1 MWRLIAI
8 LAVAVQVLVLASP
21 AAASCAPRAATP
33 ENAARA
39 ELVVYGT
46 VTEASAG
53 AVTLRVDRV
62 LKGPVGSSVRVFV
75 GPGRGGSVT
84 SVDYPDMGAR
94 ANIGSDHVLYVL
106 RAADGQLETNACVGS
121 HPGPPDPSE
130 NTFFGLAATSAP
142 SATST
147 PSAQSATSTPGV
159 EPIASAPASV
169 TATPW
174 AALVVAMIVIGA
186 ATLQIVRRRRS
197 KRGKRDLSGW
207 STTRGL
213 R

>member
-147 PSAQSATSTPGV
+147 PGV